1 MREGVTDP
9 DLLVFVFVFVIL
21 YVFLVIQNYVWESV
35 EGSLIHLIKIGLDR

>member
-1 MREGVTDP
+1 MREGVTDL

-21 YVFLVIQNYVWESV
+21 YVFLVMQNYVWECV